1 MRRPPRTGITFSFV
15 VSQSASAVAMAV
27 NLRRVSPVCVF
38 FLIGTGT
45 GTTAFLVDKGVDK
58 QPKALQKAP
67 RDRAFC
73 KFTTPACFQFQI
85 SRGICFPAALRR
97 EA

>member
-1 MRRPPRTGITFSFV
+1 VGGWWCATHLFSSSTLADLVESPAFFMRRPPRTGITFSFV

-45 GTTAFLVDKGVDK
+45 GTTAFLIDKGVDK
-58 QPKALQKAP
+58 LRPAQSFAP
-67 RDRAFC
+67 
-73 KFTTPACFQFQI
+73 
-85 SRGICFPAALRR
+85 LLL
-97 EA
+97 